1 MERTICVWYPT
12 WALLRPDVSRE
23 APAQAIGADGK
34 VIACNEW
41 AADAGITVGMLRRS
55 AEALCPTV
63 VTVVQDHTA
72 EMARFEPVVDKIE
85 SMVPRVEVAM
95 PGLLFLPIA
104 GAVAYYG
111 GEQPLVERIDKELAV
126 CSEGHRLG
134 VALGP
139 FAAQQAARLTSRTNP
154 IHVVTDDDAFLTTMD
169 VGAIGSEDL
178 AATFRWLGIG
188 TLGELASLPKD
199 ALISRFGRKGLD
211 AHRIASGEDRAVTP
225 RDIPENP
232 TVVSVFDPPI
242 QDMEQA
248 SFAARNLSQ
257 RLISGLAVHGIA
269 PHRVVV
275 TAEAADGTIRS
286 RSWRSGDPFDDRTL
300 AERVRW
306 QLRAW
311 IDGVSAGI
319 RGGLVSL
326 TLEPDDL
333 SGSGRQM
340 ALEEDAKGFEETQR
354 ALMEVQAIAGQDNLL
369 IARPQGG
376 RDPAQQVL
384 WERWG
389 DEPSLPV
396 RDPSAPWP
404 GAIPGPV
411 PALVPPEA
419 VRFEVTFVDGIPEQV
434 RLRSRWVPVL
444 SWAGPWRSV
453 GRWWDG
459 EGPADRYQIV
469 TSAGAYLCEIRDS
482 VTYLLGVYD

>member
-1 MERTICVWYPT
+1 MWYPT

-23 APAQAIGADGK
+23 GPAQAVDDNGK
-34 VIACNEW
+34 VVARNGL
-41 AADAGITVGMLRRS
+41 AAETGITVGMARRS

-72 EMARFEPVVDKIE
+72 EMARFEPVVDTIE
-85 SMVPRVEVAM
+85 HIVPRVEVAM
-95 PGLLFLPIA
+95 PGLLFIPIG
-104 GAVAYYG
+104 GAVSYYG
-111 GEQPLVERIDKELAV
+111 GEEPLVERIDKELSARG
-126 CSEGHRLG
+126 EGHRVG
-134 VALGP
+134 VAGGP
-139 FAAQQAARLTSRTNP
+139 FAAQQAVRMTTAEQP
-154 IHVVTDDDAFLTTMD
+154 VHIVDDDGLFLRTLD
-169 VGAIGSEDL
+169 VAAIGSEDL
-178 AATFRWLGIG
+178 AATFRWLGIT

-199 ALISRFGRKGLD
+199 ALISRFGRRGLE
-211 AHRIASGEDRAVTP
+211 AHRISQGEHRAVAP
-225 RDIPENP
+225 RDIPEDP

-242 QDMEQA
+242 DDMEQA
-248 SFAARNLSQ
+248 AFAARNLSQ
-257 RLISGLAVHGIA
+257 RLIGGLTVHGVA

-275 TAEAADGTIRS
+275 TAEAADGTVRS
-286 RSWRSGDPFDDRTL
+286 RSWRSSDPFDDRTL

-369 IARPQGG
+369 TARPQGG
-376 RDPAQQVL
+376 RDPVQRVL

-389 DEPSLPV
+389 DEPSVPE
-396 RDPSAPWP
+396 RDPTAPWP
-404 GAIPGPV
+404 GSIPGPT

-419 VRFEVTFVDGIPEQV
+419 VRFEVTFVEGIPEQV

-459 EGPADRYQIV
+459 EGSADRYQIV
-469 TSAGAYLCEIRDS
+469 TSAGAYLCEIRDGA
-482 VTYLLGVYD
+482 TYLLGVYD